1 MPHLGLAEH
10 KSETTRILSDYG
22 AVEKTGPLELDTGR
36 QPQIEIEAL
45 EYLVGHLVLL
55 Q

>member
-1 MPHLGLAEH
+1 LGSAERRIE
-10 KSETTRILSDYG
+10 STVILSDSEAIGEAKTLKFG
-22 AVEKTGPLELDTGR
+22 ARR
-36 QPQIEIEAL
+36 QMNVEIEAL